1 MANSEGLTK
10 LQGLPAAGRTP
21 GTVGPLL
28 NSFGFQQQRSK
39 TFQLEWGGHQKIG
52 PPLVPPEHKTK
63 GVCWTRRGPEGLC
76 TELFLEGAWG
86 PPLP

>member
-10 LQGLPAAGRTP
+10 LQGLLAAGRTP

-39 TFQLEWGGHQKIG
+39 TFQLEWGGHQKVG
-52 PPLVPPEHKTK
+52 PPLVPPRTQDQGSMLDKE
-63 GVCWTRRGPEGLC
+63 RP
-76 TELFLEGAWG
+76 
-86 PPLP
+86 